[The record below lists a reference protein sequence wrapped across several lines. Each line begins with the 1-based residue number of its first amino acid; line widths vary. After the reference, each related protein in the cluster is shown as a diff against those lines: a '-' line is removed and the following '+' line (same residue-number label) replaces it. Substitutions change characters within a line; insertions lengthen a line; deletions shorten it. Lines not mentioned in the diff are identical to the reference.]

1 MGANCIVETS
11 ATELDYAAPDALFA
25 KKQRQKLFTNSTG
38 IKLSSAAKMMCNGVA
53 FFASLSDT
61 KLLICRGYIVFPNEK
76 MFMEHW
82 WTQLGNTGAVFDPLT
97 DLMFGSTKLDR
108 LAIDK
113 LEPKSFEAVG
123 SFDCNEMVGV
133 CSRRAKNLPDCEWCV
148 ARYSIEQQGPYKAYE
163 LAFSLS
169 TKPHCIT
176 DARDAQHKYE
186 AAKQELYDE
195 QYESIR
201 WSMSARQWWY
211 DLQSLTEQ
219 RNWYE
224 HSCHNYDVRDISI
237 KVVED
242 RIDELTEEISD
253 EESRKEASNESP

>member
-1 MGANCIVETS
+1 MGARYPSEPSTS
-11 ATELDYAAPDALFA
+11 ELDDVATAEVFNQT
-25 KKQRQKLFTNSTG
+25 QREALFTNSTG
-38 IKLSSAAKMMCNGVA
+38 IKLSSVAKMMCNGVA
-53 FFASLSDT
+53 LFASLSDT

-82 WTQLGNTGAVFDPLT
+82 WTQLGNDGAIFDPLT

-163 LAFSLS
+163 LAFGLS
-169 TKPHCIT
+169 INPHCIT
-176 DARDAQHKYE
+176 DARDAQHKHD
-186 AAKQELYDE
+186 AAKQKRYDE
-195 QYESIR
+195 QYQSIAR
-201 WSMSARQWWY
+201 SMPERQWWY
-211 DLQSLTEQ
+211 DLQALNKQ
-219 RNWYE
+219 KHFYE
-224 HSCHNYDVRDISI
+224 TSCGNSDVGDILI
-237 KVVED
+237 KLIAD
-242 RIDELTEEISD
+242 RIDELTSISD
-253 EESRKEASNESP
+253 AESRKEASNETP

>member
-1 MGANCIVETS
+1 MGARYPSEPSTS
-11 ATELDYAAPDALFA
+11 ELDDVATAEVFNQTQREALF
-25 KKQRQKLFTNSTG
+25 KKTTG
-38 IKLSSAAKMMCNGVA
+38 IKVSSAAKMMCNGVA

-82 WTQLGNTGAVFDPLT
+82 WTQLGNDGAIFDPLT

-163 LAFSLS
+163 LAFGLS
-169 TKPHCIT
+169 INPHCIT
-176 DARDAQHKYE
+176 DARDAQHKHD
-186 AAKQELYDE
+186 AAKQKRYDE

-211 DLQSLTEQ
+211 DLQALNKQ
-219 RNWYE
+219 KQFYE
-224 HSCHNYDVRDISI
+224 TACHNSDVRDISI
-237 KVVED
+237 KVIAD
-242 RIDELTEEISD
+242 RRDELTAISD
-253 EESRKEASNESP
+253 AESRKEASNETP

>member
-1 MGANCIVETS
+1 MGADYIGETS
-11 ATELDYAAPDALFA
+11 VPELDDVAAAKLFATQKRNALF
-25 KKQRQKLFTNSTG
+25 KTTTG
-38 IKLSSAAKMMCNGVA
+38 IKVSSAAKMMCNGVA

-82 WTQLGNTGAVFDPLT
+82 WTQLGNDGAIFDPLT

-163 LAFSLS
+163 LAFDLS
-169 TKPHCIT
+169 IKPQCLT
-176 DARDAQHKYE
+176 DKRNAQQKRRMAEQERYDSQYARTE
-186 AAKQELYDE
+186 
-195 QYESIR
+195 
-201 WSMSARQWWY
+201 WWMSAEQWWN
-211 DLQSLTEQ
+211 DLHALTKQ
-219 RNWYE
+219 KQWYE
-224 HSCHNYDVRDISI
+224 TSCHNSDVRDISI
-237 KVVED
+237 EVVAD
-242 RIDELTEEISD
+242 RIDELTAISD
-253 EESRKEASNESP
+253 AESRKEASNESP

>member
-1 MGANCIVETS
+1 MGARYPSEPSTS
-11 ATELDYAAPDALFA
+11 ELDDVATAEVFNQTQREALF
-25 KKQRQKLFTNSTG
+25 KKTTG
-38 IKLSSAAKMMCNGVA
+38 IKVSSAAKMMCNGVA

-82 WTQLGNTGAVFDPLT
+82 WTQLGNDGAIFDPLT

-163 LAFSLS
+163 LAFGLS
-169 TKPHCIT
+169 INPHCIT
-176 DARDAQHKYE
+176 DARDAQHKHD
-186 AAKQELYDE
+186 AAKQKRYDE
-195 QYESIR
+195 QYQSIAR
-201 WSMSARQWWY
+201 SMPERQWWY
-211 DLQSLTEQ
+211 DLQALNKQ
-219 RNWYE
+219 KHFYE
-224 HSCHNYDVRDISI
+224 TACHNSDVRDISI
-237 KVVED
+237 KVVAD
-242 RIDELTEEISD
+242 RIEALTLEV
-253 EESRKEASNESP
+253 ASLHFSNHGLS

>member
-1 MGANCIVETS
+1 MGARYPSEPSTS
-11 ATELDYAAPDALFA
+11 ELDDVATAEVFNQTQREALF
-25 KKQRQKLFTNSTG
+25 KKTTG
-38 IKLSSAAKMMCNGVA
+38 IKVSSAAKMMCNGVA

-133 CSRRAKNLPDCEWCV
+133 CSRREKNLPDCEWCV
-148 ARYSIEQQGPYKAYE
+148 ARYSIEQQGPFKAYE
-163 LAFSLS
+163 LAFDLS
-169 TKPHCIT
+169 IKPQCLT
-176 DARDAQHKYE
+176 DERNEQHKRSM
-186 AAKQELYDE
+186 AKQKRYDS
-195 QYESIR
+195 QYARTE
-201 WSMSARQWWY
+201 WWMSGEKWWN
-211 DLQSLTEQ
+211 DLQALTKQ
-219 RNWYE
+219 KQWYE
-224 HSCHNYDVRDISI
+224 TSCHNSDVRDISI
-237 KVVED
+237 DVIAD
-242 RIDELTEEISD
+242 RIEDLTLEV
-253 EESRKEASNESP
+253 ASLHLSNHGLS

>member
-1 MGANCIVETS
+1 MGSYYTS
-11 ATELDYAAPDALFA
+11 EPSTSELDDVAAAELFA
-25 KKQRQKLFTNSTG
+25 KQKRNALFQTTTG
-38 IKLSSAAKMMCNGVA
+38 IKVSSAAKMMCNGVA

-133 CSRRAKNLPDCEWCV
+133 CSRRARNLPDCEWCV

-163 LAFSLS
+163 LAFGLIN
-169 TKPHCIT
+169 PHCIT
-176 DARDAQHKYE
+176 DARDAHHKHE
-186 AAKQELYDE
+186 AAKRKRYDE
-195 QYESIR
+195 QYERIR
-201 WSMSARQWWY
+201 WSMSTRQWWC
-211 DLQSLTEQ
+211 DLQALNKQ
-219 RNWYE
+219 KQWYE
-224 HSCHNYDVRDISI
+224 TACHNSDVRDMSI
-237 KVVED
+237 KVIAD
-242 RIDELTEEISD
+242 RIEGLTL
-253 EESRKEASNESP
+253 